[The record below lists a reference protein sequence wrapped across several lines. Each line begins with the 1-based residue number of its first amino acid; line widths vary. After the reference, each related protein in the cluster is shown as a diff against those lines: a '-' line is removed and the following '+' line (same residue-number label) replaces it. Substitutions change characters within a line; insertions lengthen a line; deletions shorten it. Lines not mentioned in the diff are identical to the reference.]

1 MWVEKPMAIHPLPKC
16 KKKILWDKVDLAS
29 SKAILSLFLFSYG
42 YSKVHSGPVILS
54 ILLRSQSPFKTETYV
69 RTDQQVQY
77 LLARTITPKS
87 QCAPRPVV
95 MEEP

>member
-1 MWVEKPMAIHPLPKC
+1 MWVEKPMAIHPLPKR
-16 KKKILWDKVDLAS
+16 KKKILWNKVDLAS

-54 ILLRSQSPFKTETYV
+54 ILLRSQSPFKT
-69 RTDQQVQY
+69 DQQVQY

-95 MEEP
+95 MEES